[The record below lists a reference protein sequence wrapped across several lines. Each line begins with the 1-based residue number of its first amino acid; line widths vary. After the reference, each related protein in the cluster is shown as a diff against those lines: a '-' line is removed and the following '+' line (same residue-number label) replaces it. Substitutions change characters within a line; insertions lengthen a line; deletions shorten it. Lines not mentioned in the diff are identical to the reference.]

1 MRAWSRNIIKIS
13 LHELFW
19 TSCSLSVQKGHDVN
33 QYDNVTSEYPK
44 KDIYSSFFV
53 FLWTKGS
60 RCLQLGLSLLT
71 SCIAMETGQR
81 VHSFFLFFSQVL
93 TLDAR
98 AGAGGGRLLPDASQ
112 LTPGIARKHGQTQEN
127 TYRTPPVLWK
137 KENGKVARGLSIFF
151 SHFSFIFFSRF
162 LF

>member
-1 MRAWSRNIIKIS
+1 MDEGKSVSPAGVIS
-13 LHELFW
+13 SNLLYRYGDGSASTFLF
-19 TSCSLSVQKGHDVN
+19 
-33 QYDNVTSEYPK
+33 P
-44 KDIYSSFFV
+44 
-53 FLWTKGS
+53 
-60 RCLQLGLSLLT
+60 
-71 SCIAMETGQR
+71 
-81 VHSFFLFFSQVL
+81 FFSQVL

-151 SHFSFIFFSRF
+151 SHFSFMFFSRF